1 MWSMNKEKKDK
12 KTNIPEVILEATS
25 GGGQKRKKRDWT
37 EERWK
42 EKHLMEGTKKKE
54 KNKISQ
60 QSGTE
65 KDVEAMSPA
74 AGKLQRRKYL
84 VKDYSWRR
92 TTGSCLVFQ
101 SSKQHPEEPQI
112 SDTQTHAH
120 KPASCRTSLVL
131 VWTISRLFLLFQNSS
146 EK

>member
-25 GGGQKRKKRDWT
+25 SGGQKRKKRDWT

-54 KNKISQ
+54 KNTISQ

-84 VKDYSWRR
+84 VKD
-92 TTGSCLVFQ
+92 
-101 SSKQHPEEPQI
+101 
-112 SDTQTHAH
+112 
-120 KPASCRTSLVL
+120 
-131 VWTISRLFLLFQNSS
+131 
-146 EK
+146 